1 MCGIAGIIGDYNEIQ
16 LDAMLVSQHHRGPD
30 ATGKY
35 FDAKFAGL
43 GHNRLA
49 IIDLSPKSNQPF
61 IDNSERYVIVFN
73 GEIYNYIE
81 LKEDLQNQYDFKT
94 ESDTEVLLAAFI
106 IYGKS
111 CLAKLNGM
119 FAFAIWD
126 NQEKKLFAARDRFG
140 VKPFYYSLFQNT
152 FYFSSEIK
160 AIHAAGIPKV
170 TDEKVWASYFAFGSY
185 GMPNE
190 TFWEEIAQLPGGY
203 FLEFFGCQSE
213 LSLPRASRGVD
224 DQSCSIALRQAQCDK
239 VQTECQSE
247 LSLPRASRGVEDQ
260 SCSIALRQAQ
270 CDKVQT
276 KYQSESSLPRASRG
290 VEDQSCSMAL
300 RQAQCDKVQTE
311 CHSEPFE
318 ELPRASRGGGAE
330 VFSDRK
336 NLTIERWYCFEEEV
350 TKQPKNLTF
359 EQAKQ
364 HYLGLLKDS
373 IKLRFRADVPVGFN
387 ISGGLDSSVLLA
399 LVNFQ
404 ENDNSN
410 LRCHSELVEEHIKD
424 QHSAINAYTFYTNNS
439 DYDELPWVEQM
450 IGKTHNPLTKVLL
463 QGDEIPELAKK
474 MAWQQDEPYGGIPT
488 LAYGKIFEQA
498 RKDGV
503 LVLLDG
509 QGMDEQWAGY
519 DYYTQENEATIQ
531 GVLESPYKINMLSD
545 SFLAKGVKPIYPKPF
560 DDSILNKQ
568 YRDLFYT
575 KIPRALRFNDR
586 ISMMYSTE
594 LREPFLDYRL
604 VEFAFSLPL
613 DFKIRNGQTKFMLR
627 EIASEYLSADL
638 VFAPKRALQTPQRE
652 WLATDLKQWVNQQF
666 VGVENSSASGWFNID
681 ELQKELKLYFEA
693 NTQSSFHIWQCISL
707 NQMLKIEV

>member
-1 MCGIAGIIGDYNEIQ
+1 MCGIAGILGRYNELQ
-16 LDAMLVSQHHRGPD
+16 LDAMLASQHHRGPD

-61 IDNSERYVIVFN
+61 IDNSGRYVIVFN

-94 ESDTEVLLAAFI
+94 ESDTEVLLAAYI
-106 IYGKS
+106 TYGKS
-111 CLAKLNGM
+111 CLGKLNGM

-126 NQEKKLFAARDRFG
+126 NQNKRLFAARDRFG
-140 VKPFYYSLFQNT
+140 VKPFFYSLFNNT

-170 TDEKVWASYFAFGSY
+170 TNEKVWASYLAYGSY

-213 LSLPRASRGVD
+213 P
-224 DQSCSIALRQAQCDK
+224 
-239 VQTECQSE
+239 
-247 LSLPRASRGVEDQ
+247 VEDQ

-276 KYQSESSLPRASRG
+276 KCQSEPVG
-290 VEDQSCSMAL
+290 E
-300 RQAQCDKVQTE
+300 
-311 CHSEPFE
+311 
-318 ELPRASRGGGAE
+318 
-330 VFSDRK
+330 
-336 NLTIERWYCFEEEV
+336 LTIQKWYCFEEEV
-350 TKQPKNLTF
+350 AKQPKNLTF

-399 LVNFQ
+399 LVNLQ

-410 LRCHSELVEEHIKD
+410 LRCHSELVEEHIKN
-424 QHSAINAYTFYTNNS
+424 QHPTINAYTFYTNNS
-439 DYDELPWVEQM
+439 NYDELPWVEQM

-463 QGDEIPELAKK
+463 QADAIPTLAEK
-474 MAWQQDEPYGGIPT
+474 MTWHQDEPYAGIPT
-488 LAYGKIFEQA
+488 LAYAKIFEQA

-531 GVLESPYKINMLSD
+531 GVSESPYKTNMLSD
-545 SFLAKGVKPIYPKPF
+545 SFLSKGVKPIYPKPF

-586 ISMMYSTE
+586 ISMAFSTE

-627 EIASEYLSADL
+627 EIASEYLAADL
-638 VFAPKRALQTPQRE
+638 VFAPKRPLQTPQRE
-652 WLATDLKQWVNQQF
+652 WLVMDLKHWVNQHF
-666 VGVENSSASGWFNID
+666 EGVENSSASGWFNID
-681 ELQKELKLYFEA
+681 ELQKELKLYFEG
-693 NTQSSFHIWQCISL
+693 NIQSSFHIWQCISL
-707 NQMLKIEV
+707 NEMLKIEV

>member
-35 FDAKFAGL
+35 FDQNFAAL

-94 ESDTEVLLAAFI
+94 ESDTEVLLAAYI
-106 IYGKS
+106 TYGKS
-111 CLAKLNGM
+111 CLGKLNGM

-126 NQEKKLFAARDRFG
+126 NHNKKLFAARDRFG
-140 VKPFYYSLFQNT
+140 VKPFFYSLFNNT
-152 FYFSSEIK
+152 LYFSSEIK

-170 TDEKVWASYFAFGSY
+170 TNEKVWASYFAFGSY

-190 TFWEEIAQLPGGY
+190 TFWEGIHQLPGGH
-203 FLEFFGCQSE
+203 FLCFSPQQCHSE
-213 LSLPRASRGVD
+213 PIEELPRAEPDLSLSKEGVE
-224 DQSCSIALRQAQCDK
+224 DQSCSIPLRQAQCDK

-247 LSLPRASRGVEDQ
+247 PVEDF
-260 SCSIALRQAQ
+260 C
-270 CDKVQT
+270 V
-276 KYQSESSLPRASRG
+276 
-290 VEDQSCSMAL
+290 
-300 RQAQCDKVQTE
+300 
-311 CHSEPFE
+311 
-318 ELPRASRGGGAE
+318 
-330 VFSDRK
+330 RK
-336 NLTIERWYCFEEEV
+336 TLTIQKWYCFEEEV
-350 TKQPKNLTF
+350 AKQPKNLTF

-399 LVNFQ
+399 LVNLQ

-424 QHSAINAYTFYTNNS
+424 QQSAINAYTFYTNNS

-463 QGDEIPELAKK
+463 QADTVTSLAEK
-474 MAWQQDEPYGGIPT
+474 MTWHQDEPYAGIPT
-488 LAYGKIFEQA
+488 LAYAAIFEQA

-531 GVLESPYKINMLSD
+531 GVLQSPYKINMLSD
-545 SFLAKGVKPIYPKPF
+545 SFLAKGLKPIYPKPF

-604 VEFAFSLPL
+604 IEFAFSLPL

-627 EIASEYLSADL
+627 EIASEYLAADL
-638 VFAPKRALQTPQRE
+638 VFAPKRPLQTPQRE
-652 WLATDLKQWVNQQF
+652 WLATDLKQWVSQQF
-666 VGVENSSASGWFNID
+666 EGVENSSASGWFNID
-681 ELQKELKLYFEA
+681 ELQKELKLYFEG
-693 NTQSSFHIWQCISL
+693 NIQSSFHIWQCISL